1 MASNQNKGP
10 VDTEQNNTQQTG
22 SSAEVDKKVK
32 KPYEESYLRVSKN
45 TLYMIIALWME
56 DFVEEAPEQHRRVG
70 AVLVL
75 PNDVALAAD
84 CSRDEV
90 HAAARLLIKHSGKTH
105 GCKMF
110 MSRKPCPFCAKLLV
124 QSKVKRVFFLPTR
137 EPEYYRPPEDIE
149 ADQSLDVT
157 GAKSLEEYND
167 EKMKEVEIMFTASAI
182 AQTKFV
188 LRVEE
193 PVGNLA
199 KKLTPNEIEKDVQER
214 TRSFSKKYSPDES
227 SKWDIDA
234 IKTNLPWPSYD
245 KKMHKKVHS
254 DFAEV
259 MEWIAR
265 VLVTNDRGLNYKFIS
280 CNEKSE
286 NSTGFNPL
294 PLSNSDDEKKALRFI
309 EIARLLAQRTDDPT
323 TGVGAVIVSQ
333 EMEVLAFGWNGYPF
347 GAQYG
352 EFARASDKDNKNA
365 EDDEDNTNPHEKI
378 DEKYPYSIHAEQNA
392 LLMRNSKNLKD
403 AILFVTKCPCD
414 ECTPLLAMEGI
425 KTVVVDDD
433 ILSRMGVDSEK
444 KLGYKRFPKMVE
456 EGKFVCFETQKKQ
469 AAETGIAPGKAKQKV
484 DL

>member
-1 MASNQNKGP
+1 MASKEADISKQDEIVM
-10 VDTEQNNTQQTG
+10 VDSATQT
-22 SSAEVDKKVK
+22 DYLKKS
-32 KPYEESYLRVSKN
+32 YEKSYLRVSKD

-56 DFVEEAPEQHRRVG
+56 NLVDEAPEQHNKIG
-70 AVLVL
+70 GVLVS
-75 PNDVALAAD
+75 PNDVIFAAD
-84 CSRDEV
+84 CSRDDV
-90 HAAARLLIKHSGKTH
+90 HAAARLLIKHSGKTQ

-124 QSKVKRVFFLPTR
+124 QSKVKRVLFLPTR
-137 EPEYYRPPEDIE
+137 EPEYYRSP
-149 ADQSLDVT
+149 ADKL
-157 GAKSLEEYND
+157 YND

-193 PVGNLA
+193 PVGERA
-199 KKLTPNEIEKDVQER
+199 KKLTPEDQIKVVQER
-214 TRSFSKKYSPDES
+214 TRLFSQKYSPVKS
-227 SKWDIDA
+227 SKWGVDA
-234 IKTNLPWPSYD
+234 IKTKLPWPSYD
-245 KKMHKKVHS
+245 QKMHKKVHS

-259 MEWIAR
+259 MQWIAR
-265 VLVTNDRGLNYKFIS
+265 VLVTNDRGLDYKFIS
-280 CNEKSE
+280 CNEKST

-294 PLSNSDDEKKALRFI
+294 SNSAHEKKAKRFI

-365 EDDEDNTNPHEKI
+365 EDDEDPHEKI

-403 AILFVTKCPCD
+403 SILFVTKCPCD
-414 ECTPLLAMEGI
+414 ECTPLIAMEGI

-433 ILSRMGVDSEK
+433 VLSRMGVDSEK
-444 KLGYKRFPKMVE
+444 KLGYKRFPKMVAE
-456 EGKFVCFETQKKQ
+456 EKFVCFETQKKQ
-469 AAETGIAPGKAKQKV
+469 APEAGVVPTDETIQEIDFETP
-484 DL
+484 DDHLE